1 MTAPRGPTGAE
12 PAPATGDG
20 IESPATRPG
29 PERPTVTDSAGPGQ
43 RLLQTVARLYPWEVE
58 VSDDLRGALGTL
70 GWATTGEQVVRAGYG
85 AGLALG
91 VGVAALALALVGP
104 PGAVLGAVVGLA
116 VTHAIHAGPLVAARV
131 RRTTALGDAPALV
144 SRAVMRMR
152 LSPAP
157 ERAAAFAA
165 DHGEGLLAAS
175 LGREV
180 RRAEH
185 AGRSGLTAFGR
196 AWGELFPPLRRAL
209 ALVTAAGT
217 APAGDRDRLLDRALT
232 TVLEGTRERM
242 RAFAADVRGPATA
255 LYAFGVLLPTALVAL
270 LPAAAAAGVAVA
282 PVTVVFAYNLLLP
295 AILVGAGA
303 WLLAARPVAF
313 PPPDASGHPDAATGD
328 WAVPAGLAVAAS
340 AWVVTARELPSWG
353 PPVAAVGLG
362 CGVALWLWY
371 RPVVAV
377 YAEIRAGEREL
388 GDALALA
395 GRRVADG
402 QAVETAIAET
412 AAELDGPMAEAFAA
426 CTRRQR
432 QLQVGVR
439 EAFFGRHGALEP
451 LPSPRV
457 RGGVALLAL
466 ATREG
471 RPAGEALLALADHVE
486 ELRRVRQTARHELAY
501 VCRTLSSTGALFGPL
516 VAGATVAL
524 ADGIAGEAFGDGD
537 VSLGWLGAPV
547 GVYVLVLAVV
557 LTALSTA
564 LRRGLDGPL
573 VAYRVGRALALG
585 TTTYLVAY
593 LLVGVVA

>member
-1 MTAPRGPTGAE
+1 
-12 PAPATGDG
+12 
-20 IESPATRPG
+20 
-29 PERPTVTDSAGPGQ
+29 
-43 RLLQTVARLYPWEVE
+43 
-58 VSDDLRGALGTL
+58 VSDDLRAALGTL
-70 GWATTGEQVVRAGYG
+70 GWTARGETVVRAGYG
-85 AGLALG
+85 VGLALG
-91 VGVAALALALVGP
+91 VAVGALAVVFVGP
-104 PGAVLGAVVGLA
+104 PGAVFGVVVGLTA
-116 VTHAIHAGPLVAARV
+116 GHTVHTGPLVAARV

-157 ERAAAFAA
+157 ERAAVFAA
-165 DHGEGLLAAS
+165 DHGEGQLAAS
-175 LGREV
+175 LGRQV

-185 AGRSGLTAFGR
+185 TGRSGLTAFGR
-196 AWGELFPPLRRAL
+196 AWGDLFPPLRRSL
-209 ALVTAAGT
+209 ALVTAAGS
-217 APAGDRDRLLDRALT
+217 APAGDRERLLDRALT
-232 TVLEGTRERM
+232 TVLDGTRERM

-270 LPAAAAAGVAVA
+270 LPAAAAVGVAIA

-303 WLLAARPVAF
+303 WLLARRPVAF
-313 PPPDASGHPDAATGD
+313 PPPDASSHPDAATGD
-328 WAVPAGLAVAAS
+328 WAVAAGLAVAVS
-340 AWVVTARELPSWG
+340 AWVVTAQELPSWG

-362 CGVALWLWY
+362 CGVALWLRY

-377 YAEIRAGEREL
+377 YGEIRAGEREL

-439 EAFFGRHGALEP
+439 EAFFGRHGALDG

-486 ELRRVRQTARHELAY
+486 ELRRVRRTARHELAY

-524 ADGIAGEAFGDGD
+524 ADGMAAEAFGDGD

-564 LRRGLDGPL
+564 LRRGLDRPL
-573 VAYRVGRALALG
+573 VAYRVGRALAWG
-585 TTTYLVAY
+585 TATYLVAY